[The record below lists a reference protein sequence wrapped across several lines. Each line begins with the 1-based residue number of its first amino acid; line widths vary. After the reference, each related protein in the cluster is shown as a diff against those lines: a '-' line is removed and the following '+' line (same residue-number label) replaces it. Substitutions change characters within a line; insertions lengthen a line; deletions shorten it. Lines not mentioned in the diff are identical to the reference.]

1 MGLFYWNFR
10 AKNIKVTFTHFCWDN
25 LTLFSTTVITSWCF
39 KLISPFK
46 SSNNVSFSFMMH
58 FLRGSKS
65 KTWCSC
71 MLSGRIEYEF
81 SRLLFCQPIFAQL
94 LFKTW
99 RHLPHVFCKVVSTN
113 VIYEGKMCNSFLV
126 EIYRFSFWIFTPN
139 LLFELNWLWSFLDLR
154 NGLKK

>member
-1 MGLFYWNFR
+1 MR
-10 AKNIKVTFTHFCWDN
+10 HFG
-25 LTLFSTTVITSWCF
+25 LFSTTVITSWCF

-81 SRLLFCQPIFAQL
+81 SRLINILPTHFRTAAVQNMTTSTSCFLQSGL
-94 LFKTW
+94 DKCDLW
-99 RHLPHVFCKVVSTN
+99 RHF
-113 VIYEGKMCNSFLV
+113 CNSFPV
-126 EIYRFSFWIFTPN
+126 KIYLERWSRLHLKLRFTFWTQLALKFPW
-139 LLFELNWLWSFLDLR
+139 LEKWFEKVDLICFLCK
-154 NGLKK
+154 GSQVSYETC